1 MQTLLQLGLQ
11 LATINLEF
19 LGLAFT
25 ARPFL
30 IEENIMRLW
39 VTGYRSYELGTFGDK
54 DPKIKVIKYAL
65 HQTLKEQVDNGLEWV
80 ITGAQLGIEQ
90 WTIEVVADMKK
101 DYPQLKLAVML
112 PFKQF
117 GSQWSEDNQ
126 AKLQKLIAQSDF
138 SESVS
143 TNPFQSPIQLKNYQK
158 FMLAHTD
165 SALFFYD
172 TEFEGKTIF
181 DFQVVTK
188 YQTQTPYPLVQ
199 VDMYQLQEYASELEE
214 KMNENRYDY

>member
-1 MQTLLQLGLQ
+1 
-11 LATINLEF
+11 
-19 LGLAFT
+19 
-25 ARPFL
+25 
-30 IEENIMRLW
+30 
-39 VTGYRSYELGTFGDK
+39 
-54 DPKIKVIKYAL
+54 
-65 HQTLKEQVDNGLEWV
+65 
-80 ITGAQLGIEQ
+80 
-90 WTIEVVADMKK
+90 MKK

-143 TNPFQSPIQLKNYQK
+143 TKPFQSPIQLKNYQK

-172 TEFEGKTIF
+172 TEFEGNTIF

-188 YQTQTPYPLVQ
+188 YQMQTPYFLVQ